1 MNVINRRNHQ
11 CYRCNFSP
19 WLQVAAEQCGWEET
33 CLGDDSQREE
43 SQTLPL
49 PCTDRDRKE
58 KVGCSSYCLWMLK
71 NFNVTDA
78 EVEQIRTERAEQEA
92 QQMEMQQQMAET
104 QMAKNAA
111 PMAKVVQD
119 GSQ

>member
-1 MNVINRRNHQ
+1 MPVMDYIDENGLVKNIIDILGLPAKVIK
-11 CYRCNFSP
+11 S
-19 WLQVAAEQCGWEET
+19 
-33 CLGDDSQREE
+33 
-43 SQTLPL
+43 
-49 PCTDRDRKE
+49 
-58 KVGCSSYCLWMLK
+58 
-71 NFNVTDA
+71 DA
-78 EVEQIRTERAEQEA
+78 EVEQIREDRAQQEA

>member
-1 MNVINRRNHQ
+1 MPVMDYIDENGLVKNIIDILGLPAKVIK
-11 CYRCNFSP
+11 S
-19 WLQVAAEQCGWEET
+19 
-33 CLGDDSQREE
+33 
-43 SQTLPL
+43 
-49 PCTDRDRKE
+49 
-58 KVGCSSYCLWMLK
+58 
-71 NFNVTDA
+71 DA

>member
-1 MNVINRRNHQ
+1 MDYIDENGLVKNIIDILGLPAKVIK
-11 CYRCNFSP
+11 S
-19 WLQVAAEQCGWEET
+19 
-33 CLGDDSQREE
+33 
-43 SQTLPL
+43 
-49 PCTDRDRKE
+49 
-58 KVGCSSYCLWMLK
+58 
-71 NFNVTDA
+71 DA

>member
-1 MNVINRRNHQ
+1 MPVMDYIDENGLVKNIIDILGLPAKVIK
-11 CYRCNFSP
+11 S
-19 WLQVAAEQCGWEET
+19 
-33 CLGDDSQREE
+33 
-43 SQTLPL
+43 
-49 PCTDRDRKE
+49 
-58 KVGCSSYCLWMLK
+58 
-71 NFNVTDA
+71 DA
-78 EVEQIRTERAEQEA
+78 EVEQIRADRAEQEA